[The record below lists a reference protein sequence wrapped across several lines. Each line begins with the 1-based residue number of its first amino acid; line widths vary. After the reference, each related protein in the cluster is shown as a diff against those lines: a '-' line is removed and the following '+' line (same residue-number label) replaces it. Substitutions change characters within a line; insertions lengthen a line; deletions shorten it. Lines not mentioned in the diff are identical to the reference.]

1 VATVNK
7 YAIKA
12 KGRFRPGELVTTGQY
27 AIIVWSYKDESML
40 YDYSGVLKVGEI
52 AVVVETIRFIET
64 KLTMTKIILSSGVSG
79 YVFEM
84 DLIPYE

>member
-1 VATVNK
+1 MATVNK

-40 YDYSGVLKVGEI
+40 YDYSGVLKIGEI

-64 KLTMTKIILSSGVSG
+64 KGKHLEHTRLRYHSCIQVSAS
-79 YVFEM
+79 
-84 DLIPYE
+84 ITAS